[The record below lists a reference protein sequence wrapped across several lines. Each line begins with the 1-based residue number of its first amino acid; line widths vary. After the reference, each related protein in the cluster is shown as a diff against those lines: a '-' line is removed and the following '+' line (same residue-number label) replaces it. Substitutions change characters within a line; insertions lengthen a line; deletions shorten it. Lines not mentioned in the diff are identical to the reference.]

1 MSDPTPPVTVIT
13 VTHNSLRTIGP
24 FLDSLESASA
34 TPARVII
41 SDNVSTDLDA
51 VRQVLQGRD
60 VELLENPDNLGY
72 GAGVDRA
79 VEMFDIRS
87 RFILIT
93 NPDVIFTP
101 GSIDALVAE
110 ADARADGG
118 SFGPRILESSGEQY
132 PSARSFPSLRAG
144 AGHALFARI
153 WPGNPWSAR
162 YHTKVWLSTETTKSD
177 WLSGACLLVRRD
189 AFAQISGF
197 DHRFFM
203 YFEDVDLGRRLTQA
217 GWTNYFVPSASVVH
231 SGAAST
237 SQNSKQMTRVHHE
250 SAYKYLSAKYNHWY
264 LAPVRVVLHVAL
276 RLRAWWLTRG

>member
-1 MSDPTPPVTVIT
+1 MSDANPQVTVIT

-24 FLDSLESASA
+24 FLDSLTTASA
-34 TPARVII
+34 TRLRVII

-51 VRQVLQGRD
+51 VRQVLDGRD
-60 VELLENPDNLGY
+60 VELLENTENLGY

-79 VEMFDIRS
+79 VELLDIRS

-93 NPDVIFTP
+93 NPDVIFTA
-101 GSIDALVAE
+101 GSIDALVAA
-110 ADARADGG
+110 ADARSDGG
-118 SFGPRILESSGEQY
+118 SFGPRILESSGEYY

-144 AGHALFARI
+144 AGHAVFARI
-153 WPGNPWSAR
+153 WPANPWSAR
-162 YHTKVWLSTETTKSD
+162 YHTKVWLAEETTRSD
-177 WLSGACLLVRRD
+177 WLSGACLLVRRE

-217 GWTNYFVPSASVVH
+217 GWTNYFVPSAAVVH

-250 SAYKYLSAKYNHWY
+250 SAYKYLSSKYTRWY
-264 LAPVRVVLHVAL
+264 FAPVRIALRVAL